1 MYVEDTIRRYV
12 DDAASNQPTPGGGS
26 IAALAGALGV
36 SMGCMAANFTVGRK
50 KFREVEPQVKEMLGG
65 LEEAREV
72 LVGLV
77 DEDTQ
82 VYAGVGAAYGMPR
95 ETDEQKQA
103 RAAAIQEALRAA
115 MDVPLRIMRQCRDVV
130 GLLVTLVDI
139 ANPNL
144 ISDVGVAAI
153 LAQAAC
159 RAAKLNVDINLKY
172 LKDEDLCAA
181 TAQETA
187 DIMDTVRQGAS
198 GVANKVEAAL
208 Q

>member
-72 LVGLV
+72 L
-77 DEDTQ
+77 
-82 VYAGVGAAYGMPR
+82 
-95 ETDEQKQA
+95 
-103 RAAAIQEALRAA
+103 
-115 MDVPLRIMRQCRDVV
+115 V